1 MSGVFENKEYL
12 GRKYAILEKNCN
24 FLIFKGL

>member
-12 GRKYAILEKNCN
+12 DCKCAILEMSCN